1 MEKQVKEPYL
11 LGRLMTLILGVIILG
26 LMIARI
32 VIGSGAKVCEM
43 LIFSL
48 AAVMNF
54 IGATI
59 SFSQQKRT
67 KGNIYATVCACFL
80 IVALILALI
89 YFVF

>member
-1 MEKQVKEPYL
+1 MEKKVKEPYL
-11 LGRLMTLILGVIILG
+11 LGRFINLILGVVVLG

-32 VIGSGAKVCEM
+32 IIGSGAKVCEM
-43 LIFSL
+43 LIFAF

-59 SFSQQKRT
+59 AFSQQKRAR
-67 KGNIYATVCACFL
+67 GNVYAAICACFL
-80 IVALILALI
+80 IVALILALF